1 MSSTSYFHVG
11 SRYVTRFQDFAP
23 NYGACWMEC
32 PLCGWW
38 DRMGHISRVREMLN
52 YATVWDTF
60 MCGDCRLSEEPW
72 IAIMPSSSSSSS
84 SWYPGFEYS
93 LKELWLMCPWCGW
106 WDSFRLD
113 RGTISIIK
121 EHEDYPCYDRCS
133 RCAQLDEPPWWPN
146 NRQRYAQKLM
156 HLLPTV
162 GIAITATEI
171 VERTMP
177 CEVIRLIAEYLA
189 ANTP

>member
-1 MSSTSYFHVG
+1 MYSTSYFHVG

-72 IAIMPSSSSSSS
+72 IAISLASSSSSS
-84 SWYPGFEYS
+84 SWATWVNDGH
-93 LKELWLMCPWCGW
+93 KHLWLMCPWCGW
-106 WDSFRLD
+106 WDSFIDDLTNINMMRE
-113 RGTISIIK
+113 I
-121 EHEDYPCYDRCS
+121 EDYPCHSRCS
-133 RCAQLDEPPWWPN
+133 WCQSLNEPPCSPN
-146 NRQRYAQKLM
+146 NRQRCANHLI

-162 GIAITATEI
+162 QSTITATEI
-171 VERTMP
+171 VERTIP
-177 CEVIRLIAEYLA
+177 CEAIRLIAEYLA
-189 ANTP
+189 KNTI